1 MDKDVVMEITLK
13 AGGNERKLLVAGVN
27 VSEGGIDLSAESI
40 SEEEIDFVHSFLLD
54 CADAIEDITGVNV
67 EQESLH

>member
-13 AGGNERKLLVAGVN
+13 SGGNERKLLVAGVN

-54 CADAIEDITGVNV
+54 CVDAINEITVAR
-67 EQESLH
+67 ESESLH